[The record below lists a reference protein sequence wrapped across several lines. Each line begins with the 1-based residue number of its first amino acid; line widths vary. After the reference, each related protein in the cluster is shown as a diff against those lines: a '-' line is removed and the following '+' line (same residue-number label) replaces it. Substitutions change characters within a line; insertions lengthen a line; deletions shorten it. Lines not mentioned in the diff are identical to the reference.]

1 IASLVNGTWIQEGLE
16 VQQPY
21 LEDLATW
28 FGSGLFEADFV
39 DAGEREAAR
48 ERINDWVAES
58 TNDLIEEL
66 VPPDILSTDTRL
78 VLVSALHL
86 KAAWSEPLTTLGGSF
101 TTAQGEERSC
111 EMLTGIAR
119 TWYEDETCR
128 ATSLDTYGDALA
140 LALVQP
146 TADVGEVLDA

>member
-1 IASLVNGTWIQEGLE
+1 ELASTANTLSTVLSAVGDQEREADVAEAPESAVASLVNGTWIQEGLE

-78 VLVSALHL
+78 VLVSALH
-86 KAAWSEPLTTLGGSF
+86 
-101 TTAQGEERSC
+101 
-111 EMLTGIAR
+111 
-119 TWYEDETCR
+119 
-128 ATSLDTYGDALA
+128 
-140 LALVQP
+140 
-146 TADVGEVLDA
+146 